1 MQGLDMAGRNMGS
14 IDKRISTQEKAHE
27 GREQESADK
36 QGFSLKG
43 KKINVV

>member
-1 MQGLDMAGRNMGS
+1 MQGLDMATRNMGS
-14 IDKRISTQEKAHE
+14 LDKRVSLQEKTHE
-27 GREQESADK
+27 GREVESADK